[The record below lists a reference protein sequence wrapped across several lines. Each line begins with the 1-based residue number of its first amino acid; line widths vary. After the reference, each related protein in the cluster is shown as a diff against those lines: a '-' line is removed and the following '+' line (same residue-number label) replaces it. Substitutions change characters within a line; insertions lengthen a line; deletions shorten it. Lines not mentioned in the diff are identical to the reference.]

1 MEKVKFTQITRT
13 ICPKS
18 GTHFLDALD
27 MEGNHYTAE
36 LSPNIE
42 KWLVYTRQWSINR
55 QQPYIQ

>member
-1 MEKVKFTQITRT
+1 MEKVKFVYINRT
-13 ICPKS
+13 ICPKT
-18 GTHFLDALD
+18 GVHFLDALD

-55 QQPYIQ
+55 QQPHK